1 MTKNENAHA
10 RWTAMSSLKYAVA
23 NPDTKEGLA
32 SSMNTYLS
40 LLNDSDL
47 NVKRAALLSLNSIIH
62 HQSSLIQNALESIM
76 TVLYECTQ
84 IVLVR
89 IIDLGPFKHKVDDGL
104 PLRKAAFSCMDSILD
119 ELRPSIDLK
128 LFIPIVCGGL
138 QDPDTDVKMLNH
150 QLISKLCRITP
161 SEIMGSLAQILPVL
175 DKAVTKKVKTAE
187 VGTEAERR
195 NDGKKKK
202 HEKIE
207 KENELFG
214 YYLSFFFVF
223 EHLQGIFFICC
234 SDLFSFGFCFVF
246 LLFSLVSCFL
256 FLVSLSFL
264 FGFSL
269 YLFF

>member
-202 HEKIE
+202 KHEKIE

-234 SDLFSFGFCFVF
+234 LTCFHLVFVSFFFFFSCF
-246 LLFSLVSCFL
+246 FL